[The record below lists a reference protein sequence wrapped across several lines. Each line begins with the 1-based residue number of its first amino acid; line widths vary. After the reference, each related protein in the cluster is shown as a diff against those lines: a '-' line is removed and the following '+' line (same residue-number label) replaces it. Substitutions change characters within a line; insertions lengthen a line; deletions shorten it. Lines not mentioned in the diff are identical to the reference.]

1 MYRSEAIDFLNNLLA
16 VDVME
21 IIDNYQ
27 DSDATDMQQV
37 MLSGYDLFHI
47 LEALVTSEDEDLND
61 GQPDWIQE
69 WEDFGERYE

>member
-37 MLSGYDLFHI
+37 MLTGYDLLHI
-47 LEALVTSEDEDLND
+47 LEALVTSEDEDN
-61 GQPDWIQE
+61 E
-69 WEDFGERYE
+69 

>member
-37 MLSGYDLFHI
+37 MLSGYDLLHI
-47 LEALVTSEDEDLND
+47 LEALITSEDEDLND